1 MPSLST
7 LVPSAPLPAL
17 PLPPWRLSGT
27 VVGALLNDAATLAA
41 LGDAAHQPPHKAPP
55 RAPVLQVKPRNTLAG
70 PGAQVAVPAGVD
82 ALEVGASL
90 GLVMARATCR
100 VAEGDALACVAGLTL
115 VADLRVPHAGN
126 YRPAVRER
134 ARDGFCPIGPVV
146 VPLSAVANVD
156 DLAVTVAVDG
166 QVVQRASTGGRVRG
180 AARLI
185 SDVSDFMTLQP
196 GDILM
201 PGPAHGAPLARVGQQ
216 VAITVDGIG
225 TLAFTLVPE
234 GEGAAA

>member
-1 MPSLST
+1 
-7 LVPSAPLPAL
+7 
-17 PLPPWRLSGT
+17 LSGT

-41 LGDAAHQPPHKAPP
+41 LGDAVHQPPHKAPP

-100 VAEGDALACVAGLTL
+100 VAESDALACVAGLTL
-115 VADLRVPHAGN
+115 VADLRVPHDHSTGH

-156 DLAVTVAVDG
+156 DLTVTVAVDG

-180 AARLI
+180 TARLI

-216 VAITVDGIG
+216 VAITVEGIG
-225 TLAFTLVPE
+225 TLAFTLVAE